1 VSEIRI
7 IANGLEEKIPDGM
20 TIECFLEIMQEPV
33 RPDMIV
39 EINRKFIHL
48 KEYGNKIINEGDNIE
63 IIGLDI
69 GG

>member
-1 VSEIRI
+1 MTV
-7 IANGLEEKIPDGM
+7 IANGLEVEV
-20 TIECFLEIMQEPV
+20 QEGTTVEQLLCLLGEPK

-48 KEYGNKIINEGDNIE
+48 QTYATTVIQAQDRVEVIH
-63 IIGLDI
+63 LDI